1 MGNGTKIGMVLVLV
15 LVVIVTVKVFDSGE
29 PEQQAKSNS
38 KETSSKSEPKAAD
51 TASKSAKTTSGTS
64 RGSRAAVSSRSNPR
78 ASSPVGENSRTN
90 RTDRPIVGSRPR
102 SGDAANSTRYD
113 AGRDRRLAQN
123 NSTSSNRGASGVA
136 NRPESAKQGDGKV
149 STDPRVRPT
158 STSASRGGK
167 PVGAIDPS
175 GVRPSPTGAGD
186 ARPVPATARS
196 GVASTSETATTSRGN
211 ERRRSGIIGRQP
223 GAEPPT
229 TTSERKSSTSTPGFP
244 KTHQVV
250 EGDSLWKLAETY
262 YQRPSLFTLILQHN
276 PKLGDG
282 SELRI
287 GDQLKIPAPPAAV
300 ASAVKKNA
308 SSKPTTASSSRRETT
323 AQNGFRTHVIEDG
336 DTLYDLAEEYLGSGQ
351 RWTDIQKAN
360 PGLDPSR
367 LTIGKQIR
375 VPNS

>member
-15 LVVIVTVKVFDSGE
+15 LVVIVTVKVFDSGGS
-29 PEQQAKSNS
+29 EQPVKNSS
-38 KETSSKSEPKAAD
+38 KETPSESGAKSAD
-51 TASKSAKTTSGTS
+51 TASKNAKTASVNSRDSREEISG
-64 RGSRAAVSSRSNPR
+64 RSNSR
-78 ASSPVGENSRTN
+78 TNSSARENSRTN
-90 RTDRPIVGSRPR
+90 RADRPIVGSRTR
-102 SGDAANSTRYD
+102 SGEARTSTRYD

-123 NSTSSNRGASGVA
+123 NPTSSDRGVSRGTNRPENVKEGDGKGSTDSRVRPASTSSSGAG
-136 NRPESAKQGDGKV
+136 R
-149 STDPRVRPT
+149 
-158 STSASRGGK
+158 

-175 GVRPSPTGAGD
+175 GLRPSPTGVGEAQ
-186 ARPVPATARS
+186 PVPATARG
-196 GVASTSETATTSRGN
+196 GVPSTSESATTPRGN

-223 GAEPPT
+223 GAEPT
-229 TTSERKSSTSTPGFP
+229 TTPEPKSSPDSRGFP

-282 SELRI
+282 SDLRI
-287 GDQLKIPAPPAAV
+287 GDQLKIPAPPAGVATGTKKSAPAKSIAV
-300 ASAVKKNA
+300 
-308 SSKPTTASSSRRETT
+308 SSNRREATVGS
-323 AQNGFRTHVIEDG
+323 GFRTHVIEDG